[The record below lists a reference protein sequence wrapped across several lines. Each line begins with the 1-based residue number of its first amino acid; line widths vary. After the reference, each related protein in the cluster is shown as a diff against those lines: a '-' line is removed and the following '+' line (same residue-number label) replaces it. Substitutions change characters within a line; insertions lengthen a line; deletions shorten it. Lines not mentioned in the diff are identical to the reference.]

1 MSMRHLALV
10 AAAAAALGGCAAQ
23 GTRVGAADHTSLYTS
38 TTLGYAARGGELA
51 TEVRGNPFSTAYDAE
66 QVAASLKPPAW
77 HRNFRFT
84 TQPNPETATSYRLIL
99 RFNPPP
105 GGPVGDQIC
114 RGVEWGGFA
123 PGGGPIV
130 AHGTLCA
137 ADRLAAEVR
146 AYGGPATSPNDP
158 AFQETM
164 NAMLAEL
171 LPPTNRMIETNG
183 DRCGEC

>member
-1 MSMRHLALV
+1 MSIRHIALV
-10 AAAAAALGGCAAQ
+10 TAIAALGGCAQ
-23 GTRVGAADHTSLYTS
+23 GTRVGSADHTSLYTS
-38 TTLGYAARGGELA
+38 GTMGYAARGGELA
-51 TEVRGNPFSTAYDAE
+51 TEVRGNPFGTAYDDE
-66 QVAASLKPPAW
+66 RVAAALKSPGW
-77 HRNFRFT
+77 HRSFRFT
-84 TQPNPETATSYRLIL
+84 THPNPETATSYRLVL
-99 RFNPPP
+99 RFNPPA

-146 AYGGPATSPNDP
+146 AYGGPATSPDDP
-158 AFQETM
+158 AFQATM

-171 LPPTNRMIETNG
+171 LPPVNRTIETNG